1 MDFVFDGPVGET
13 PWPIKILLLQLYNST
28 LSFIEIWEK
37 IQCQNNNKIFMDF
50 VGGLGQSKYHYN
62 NCLVVL
68 YFYNNLGKNSL
79 SK

>member
-37 IQCQNNNKIFMDF
+37 IQCQNNNINFYGF
-50 VGGLGQSKYHYN
+50 
-62 NCLVVL
+62 CEVL
-68 YFYNNLGKNSL
+68 MTPQGVLANQNTIITNS
-79 SK
+79 

>member
-37 IQCQNNNKIFMDF
+37 IQCQNNYINI
-50 VGGLGQSKYHYN
+50 Y
-62 NCLVVL
+62 
-68 YFYNNLGKNSL
+68 
-79 SK
+79 